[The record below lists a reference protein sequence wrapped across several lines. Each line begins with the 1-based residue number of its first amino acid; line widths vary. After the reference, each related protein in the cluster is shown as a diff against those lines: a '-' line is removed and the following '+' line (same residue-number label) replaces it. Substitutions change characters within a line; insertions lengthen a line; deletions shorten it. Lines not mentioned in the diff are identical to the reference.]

1 MYDDGDPWAV
11 LDSQLRSTVASNY
24 RGYASVEWVAAVT
37 ELKEAE
43 TGDETLAVLADLQE
57 IWNETISS
65 MNYRAVKNVAPTAER
80 VHGITSTHEGVLLF
94 GEAFVD

>member
-1 MYDDGDPWAV
+1 
-11 LDSQLRSTVASNY
+11 
-24 RGYASVEWVAAVT
+24 
-37 ELKEAE
+37 
-43 TGDETLAVLADLQE
+43 VLADLQE

-65 MNYRAVKNVAPTAER
+65 MNYRAVKNLAPTDER